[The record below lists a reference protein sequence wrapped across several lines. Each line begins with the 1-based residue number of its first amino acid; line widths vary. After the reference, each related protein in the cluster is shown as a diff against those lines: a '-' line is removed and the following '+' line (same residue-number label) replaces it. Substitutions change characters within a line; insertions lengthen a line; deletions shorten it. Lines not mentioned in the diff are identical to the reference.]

1 MRLRGLYKL
10 PDGRDWWWE
19 KLGLALVGR
28 AMLTKIV
35 IKLSAGEWGCVS
47 WLAWG
52 NPTLRSTRS
61 TVELMV
67 NSKRAYTNG
76 HLPRLLLPLS
86 LSLPWA
92 TAKPCLH
99 RRPSNINRSGSV
111 SCGVI
116 VPFLWVLMG
125 EELREKNII
134 LAKEKMLNHHNWSGK
149 TWKFSESSGVNKWP
163 LWILFSETLNPGA
176 LPPAPSIFKI
186 CLM

>member
-28 AMLTKIV
+28 AMLTKIL
-35 IKLSAGEWGCVS
+35 IKISAGEWGCVS
-47 WLAWG
+47 WLVWG

-67 NSKRAYTNG
+67 DSKRAYTNE

-86 LSLPWA
+86 LSLLWA
-92 TAKPCLH
+92 TAKPCLR
-99 RRPSNINRSGSV
+99 RRPSNFNRSGSV

-116 VPFLWVLMG
+116 VTFLWVLMG
-125 EELREKNII
+125 ARFCL
-134 LAKEKMLNHHNWSGK
+134 
-149 TWKFSESSGVNKWP
+149 WP
-163 LWILFSETLNPGA
+163 PRVQSVF
-176 LPPAPSIFKI
+176 PSP
-186 CLM
+186 MEVW